1 MKKKSFCWLV
11 LITGITFF
19 TSCKKNNV
27 ETGNKKS
34 VTLYNCTVKTN
45 EPYICFD
52 SLITDSRCPKEVECI
67 WQGTAIIKIRF
78 HETGN
83 THSIL
88 MSLKGFPGLGYISDT
103 AINGY
108 QIIFTDLKPYPD
120 INVPAPEKIEASFII
135 SH

>member
-1 MKKKSFCWLV
+1 MKNKSFCWLV

-27 ETGNKKS
+27 ETGTKKS

-52 SLITDSRCPKEVECI
+52 SLITDSRCPKGGECI

-78 HETGN
+78 HETDN